1 LDRIVGSRDTKHFK
15 INFAFCEALET
26 ILLIWGRKLRW
37 LSYKTPRPVAET
49 EIKNSPVQIKR
60 HLNGLHDG
68 LMCKICKLVMLCTMM
83 LTVES
88 CALLEERVVFTR
100 LKDVATQSKAVA
112 HLVS

>member
-1 LDRIVGSRDTKHFK
+1 
-15 INFAFCEALET
+15 
-26 ILLIWGRKLRW
+26 
-37 LSYKTPRPVAET
+37 
-49 EIKNSPVQIKR
+49 
-60 HLNGLHDG
+60 
-68 LMCKICKLVMLCTMM
+68 MLCTMM